1 MNHPNRRLTAEEIE
15 KLEMRHC
22 TAEDW
27 SLISVPHDFDTK
39 TLRNVHFYGSNV
51 LGRFDKK
58 IKFYDG
64 IEKPTG
70 IYDASLHNC
79 NIGDNV
85 LIRGVH
91 HLIANYDIEADVV
104 IKNTDQVVMSESS
117 TFGNG
122 TMVAVLDEAGGR
134 SIPIYEYLSAHL
146 AYMMTLYRH
155 RRDLQEKLFAWV
167 NQYAESRRSERG
179 FIGAGTRILNCHSI
193 VNVYFGPNALA
204 EGVHR
209 LENATLNS
217 KMESPVI
224 VGSGVIGRNFIVSS
238 GSEISDGA
246 IVENCFIG
254 QGCQLSKQYSAE
266 NSLFFANC
274 QGFHG
279 EACSIFAGPY
289 TVTHH
294 KSTLLIAGMFS
305 FLNAGSGSNQSNHM
319 YKLGPIHHGIIQ
331 RGSKTASDSYL
342 LWPAKIA
349 PFTLVM
355 GRHYK
360 NSDTSDLP
368 FSYLIENKD
377 ESYLMPGINLRS
389 VGTIRDAIKWP
400 RRDRRTDPETLD
412 FINFNLLSPFT
423 IQKMVRGQQ
432 VLEDLQS
439 ISGKTSQTY
448 SYSSTI
454 IKNSSLQKGWQ
465 LYNMGITKF
474 LGNSVITRLKDSGI
488 KTEEEMRQ
496 RLTPGTKI
504 GEGEWIDLGGLI
516 APKREISSLMNKI
529 EAGEIDNLTEAR
541 EWFARLHQ
549 NYYEYE
555 WTWSSQLLEKRLG
568 KPISEMNVGDI
579 AGMVERWKESVISL
593 DRMLYEDAKKEF
605 TLKSQTGFGSDG
617 NEETRSQDF
626 EMVRGTFEN
635 NQFVRE
641 ILNHIERKSRL
652 ADIMLEQL
660 NQIK

>member
-1 MNHPNRRLTAEEIE
+1 MAHTNRKLTSEEIE
-15 KLEMRHC
+15 KLEQRHC

-27 SLISVPHDFDTK
+27 NQITVPHDFDIRN
-39 TLRNVHFYGSNV
+39 LRNVHFYGTNV

-58 IKFYDG
+58 IKFFNG

-79 NIGDNV
+79 TIGDNV
-85 LIRGVH
+85 LIRGVQ
-91 HLIANYDIEADVV
+91 HLIANYDIEEDVV
-104 IKNTDQVVMSESS
+104 IKNTDQVVVTESS

-122 TMVAVLDEAGGR
+122 TMVAVLDESGGR
-134 SIPIYEYLSAHL
+134 SIPIYNHLSAHL

-155 RRDLQEKLFAWV
+155 RRDLQEKLFTWV
-167 NQYAESRRSERG
+167 EQYAESRRAERG
-179 FIGAGTRILNCHSI
+179 FIGKGTRILNCHSI
-193 VNVYFGPNALA
+193 INVYFGPYTLA

-217 KMESPVI
+217 KMESPV
-224 VGSGVIGRNFIVSS
+224 VLGAGVIGRNFIVSS

-319 YKLGPIHHGIIQ
+319 YKLGPIHHGIVQ

-342 LWPAKIA
+342 LWPAKIG

-400 RRDRRTDPETLD
+400 RRDRRTDPDTLD

-423 IQKMVRGQQ
+423 IQKMLRGQQ
-432 VLEDLQS
+432 VLEDLQN
-439 ISGKTSQTY
+439 ISGKISQTY

-496 RLTPGTKI
+496 RLTPSTKI

-516 APKREISSLMNKI
+516 APKKEVSSLMNKI
-529 EAGEIDNLTEAR
+529 EAGEITELTEAR
-541 EWFARLHQ
+541 EWFARLHS

-555 WTWSSQLLEKRLG
+555 WTWASHLLEERLE
-568 KPISEMNVGDI
+568 KSISEMTISDI
-579 AGMVERWKESVISL
+579 KEMVERWKESVVSL
-593 DRMLYEDAKKEF
+593 DRMLYDDARKEF

-626 EMVRGTFEN
+626 EVVRGTFEN

-641 ILNHIERKSRL
+641 ILDHIERKSRL
-652 ADIMLEQL
+652 ADVILEQL
-660 NQIK
+660 NQLQ